1 MKYFIK
7 TFGCQQNVA
16 DSERV
21 EARFRARGMTAAR
34 SYKDSDYIVINT
46 CMVREN
52 AENRVYGLVNNLA
65 TLKESN
71 PGLKIIIT
79 GCMIGVAHRD
89 PSGNFLKKIKKAMPA
104 ADEFMPIEEVGFDF
118 APVRT
123 SATAAWVPISNG
135 CNNFCTFCIVPFTRG
150 REISRPYKDIID
162 ECLELRDAGYTEVT
176 LLGQNVNS
184 YGSDLIIGQS
194 NIQVMRD
201 LPGKDYFE
209 GAHTSEGPAIEKF
222 DIGGRSVK
230 PVYVKHLGRL
240 RIPTLFPS
248 LLEEVAKMGFE
259 RVDFVSSNPWD
270 FSDELIQVIAD
281 NKNITRV
288 LHLPVQHGN
297 NAMIRRM
304 NRWYTRESYIEL
316 IEKIRLAVPEVQ
328 FTTDIVVGF
337 CGETDE
343 EFADLVSLCE
353 EVGFYKGYVAM
364 YSPRPMTAATRVMT
378 DDVPHAIKKKRW
390 KVLDTLINQPHVASF
405 KSDPYHMHKKTNY
418 TVAR

>member
-34 SYKDSDYIVINT
+34 SYKTADYIVINT

-52 AENRVYGLVNNLA
+52 AENRVYGLVNNLSE
-65 TLKESN
+65 LKKN
-71 PGLKIIIT
+71 KPNLKIIIT

-89 PSGNFLKKIKKAMPA
+89 ASGTFLKKIKKAMPA

-162 ECLELRDAGYTEVT
+162 ECRELREAGYTEVT

-209 GAHTSEGPAIEKF
+209 GTHSSNGPTIEKF
-222 DIGGRSVK
+222 DIGGRTVR

-270 FSDELIQVIAD
+270 FSDELISVIAD

-288 LHLPVQHGN
+288 LHLPVQHGS

-316 IEKIRLAVPEVQ
+316 IEKIRTAITDVQ

-364 YSPRPMTAATRVMT
+364 YSPRPMTAATRVMN
-378 DDVPHAIKKKRW
+378 DDVPHSIKKKRW
-390 KVLDTLINQPHVASF
+390 KILDILINQPHVASF
-405 KSDPYHMHKKTNY
+405 KSDPYHMHKKGTY
-418 TVAR
+418 VSAS

>member
-34 SYKDSDYIVINT
+34 SYKDADYVVINT
-46 CMVREN
+46 CMVREK

-65 TLKESN
+65 TLKESKPN
-71 PGLKIIIT
+71 LKVIIT
-79 GCMIGVAHRD
+79 GCMVGVAHRD
-89 PSGNFLKKIKKAMPA
+89 PSGVFLKKIKKAMPG

-150 REISRPYKDIID
+150 REISRPYQDILD
-162 ECLELRDAGYTEVT
+162 ECMELKEQGYKEVT

-184 YGSDLIIGQS
+184 YGSDLILGQS

-209 GAHTSEGPAIEKF
+209 GAHTLSSPKITKF
-222 DIGGRSVK
+222 DIGGRKIK

-240 RIPTLFPS
+240 RIPTLFPN
-248 LLEEVAKMGFE
+248 LLEDVALMGFE

-270 FSDELIQVIAD
+270 FSDELIQVIAR
-281 NKNITRV
+281 NSNITRV
-288 LHLPVQHGN
+288 LHLPVQHGD
-297 NAMIRRM
+297 NAMLRRM
-304 NRWYTRESYIEL
+304 NRWYTRESYLDL
-316 IEKIRLAVPEVQ
+316 IGKIRTAVPDVQ

-337 CGETDE
+337 CGESEE
-343 EFADLVSLCE
+343 EFESLVSLCKA
-353 EVGFYKGYVAM
+353 VGFYKGYVAM
-364 YSPRPMTAATRVMT
+364 YSPRPMTAATRVMN
-378 DDVPHAIKKKRW
+378 DDVPHATKKKRW
-390 KVLDTLINQPHVASF
+390 KVLDSLINEPNLVSF
-405 KSDPYHMHKKTNY
+405 KSEPYHMHKKTAY
-418 TVAR
+418 ATLS